1 MIPVN
6 QTIVSVEDGDC
17 TRACLASILDLPI
30 DAVPNFMRFGAGW
43 FKIFWALLRA
53 LDYEYYGTGWV
64 KSENRPHGHILSKS
78 PNIKGYVIASVPSKT
93 FRDTGHS
100 VVMNLKGL
108 VVHDPNPNK
117 LWEKINVL
125 KSGELEHWMMIGKD
139 SEEKGQTVKCQKNRA
154 CVKQNPNSLPDNRT
168 NIVVTGK
175 QKINKMTRQGIFCE
189 AMNSFGQWV
198 KVCRWHDGSNNMY
211 PNETWDLFSQ
221 ELNEGST
228 AWKKV
233 RMIKKVNGKIKVL
246 KTKNKKE

>member
-6 QTIVSVEDGDC
+6 QTIISVEDGDC

-64 KSENRPHGHILSKS
+64 NCHILSKS
-78 PNIKGYVIASVPSKT
+78 PNINGYVIASVPSKT

-117 LWEKINVL
+117 LWEKINVV
-125 KSGELEHWMMIGKD
+125 KSGELQHWMMIGEIK
-139 SEEKGQTVKCQKNRA
+139 KRK
-154 CVKQNPNSLPDNRT
+154 
-168 NIVVTGK
+168 GK
-175 QKINKMTRQGIFCE
+175 Q
-189 AMNSFGQWV
+189 
-198 KVCRWHDGSNNMY
+198 
-211 PNETWDLFSQ
+211 
-221 ELNEGST
+221 
-228 AWKKV
+228 
-233 RMIKKVNGKIKVL
+233 
-246 KTKNKKE
+246 